1 MDKVSIILAF
11 YNEELTITDCLNS
24 LVNQTYKNIELI
36 LVDDSSTDKS
46 TFIAR
51 DFERRYD
58 FIKYF
63 RIEHRDELQEW
74 PRIQGAKQATGEI
87 LFMAEA
93 DAKYAQDYVELCA
106 KHLKN
111 KQVGGVV
118 GHLNVWEPKTFISK
132 YKALTINPRFADI
145 ENMNSELAKG
155 NIAVW
160 VFQKQIFDECE
171 GYKEGYYGEERNLS
185 QRMINK
191 GYKLIYEP
199 NAKWWHRWR
208 ENIGETIESY
218 FHFGRKMYAL
228 NKNDKQLIMKNL
240 YFLAPFALV
249 ILSMF
254 SMYFLLILFLHFIV
268 LEKAGLEL
276 YKKSKGN
283 EFRNYALLSPAVSYL
298 QNIPFAVGFFYSRL
312 IYRQ

>member
-1 MDKVSIILAF
+1 M
-11 YNEELTITDCLNS
+11 LTITDCLNS

-145 ENMNSELAKG
+145 E
-155 NIAVW
+155 
-160 VFQKQIFDECE
+160 
-171 GYKEGYYGEERNLS
+171 
-185 QRMINK
+185 
-191 GYKLIYEP
+191 KLIYEP